1 MLDPVTQRRISSQ
14 LFELKSE
21 HRDLDVAIAMLD
33 QNKPSDE
40 LSSKRLKKRK
50 LKIKDQIAQLENLLI
65 PDLNA

>member
-1 MLDPVTQRRISSQ
+1 MLDSITQRRITAH

-21 HRDLDVAIAMLD
+21 HRDLDTAIGLPD
-33 QNKPSDE
+33 RNKPDAE
-40 LSSKRLKKRK
+40 LSVKRLKKRR

>member
-21 HRDLDVAIAMLD
+21 HRDLDVAIAILD
-33 QNKPSDE
+33 QTKPVDE
-40 LSSKRLKKRK
+40 LSCKRLKKRK

>member
-21 HRDLDVAIAMLD
+21 HRDLDVAIAMLV
-33 QNKPSDE
+33 QNKPNDE

>member
-21 HRDLDVAIAMLD
+21 HRDLDVAIAMLVE
-33 QNKPSDE
+33 NKPNDE

>member
-1 MLDPVTQRRISSQ
+1 MLDSISQRRITAQ

-21 HRDLDVAIAMLD
+21 HRDLDTAIGLLD
-33 QNKPSDE
+33 RNKPDDE
-40 LSSKRLKKRK
+40 LSVKRLKKRR